1 MKRTKNICTQ
11 RLSEN
16 CTQNKEN
23 QTGEIDEE
31 TEDQGLERDH
41 WFHTETIFV
50 LCVIVLLTYRTFQD
64 VYKRQTQND
73 SHVDLQTF
81 KSNLA
86 NLEKIVY
93 LLPEQLCFITVYTFV
108 FN

>member
-50 LCVIVLLTYRTFQD
+50 LCVIVLLIYRTFQ
-64 VYKRQTQND
+64 VLQKINVFCTSKKYKN
-73 SHVDLQTF
+73 TF
-81 KSNLA
+81 RNFNSNLRS
-86 NLEKIVY
+86 
-93 LLPEQLCFITVYTFV
+93 C
-108 FN
+108 